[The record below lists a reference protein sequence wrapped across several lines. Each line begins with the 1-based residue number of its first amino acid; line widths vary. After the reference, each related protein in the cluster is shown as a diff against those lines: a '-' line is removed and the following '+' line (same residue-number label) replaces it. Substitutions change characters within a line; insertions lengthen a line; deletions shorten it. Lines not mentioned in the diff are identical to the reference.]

1 MEGEKN
7 PLGPGLLRR
16 ARSIAGKLAK
26 VYSTEIS
33 KVPVDEINE
42 QTVART
48 IYNQLGNSLQ
58 ERLKGNRWENPFSPV
73 DVLANSGY
81 VGVWRTTDYRQK
93 FPEPHSRTRQALQQ
107 LVNRGIL
114 AMVSEGKPDDNNE
127 TIYYKVVDEAALK
140 KMAEE
145 SKGISSGQPQVA
157 K

>member
-1 MEGEKN
+1 MESGEK
-7 PLGPGLLRR
+7 PSKSGILGRTGGLIR
-16 ARSIAGKLAK
+16 GLAK
-26 VYSTEIS
+26 VYSTEIP

-48 IYNQLGNSLQ
+48 IYNQLGNPLQ

-93 FPEPHSRTRQALQQ
+93 SPEPHSRTRQALQQ

-114 AMVSEGKPDDNNE
+114 AMVSIGKPDDNNE

-145 SKGISSGQPQVA
+145 PKGMSSQQP
-157 K
+157 